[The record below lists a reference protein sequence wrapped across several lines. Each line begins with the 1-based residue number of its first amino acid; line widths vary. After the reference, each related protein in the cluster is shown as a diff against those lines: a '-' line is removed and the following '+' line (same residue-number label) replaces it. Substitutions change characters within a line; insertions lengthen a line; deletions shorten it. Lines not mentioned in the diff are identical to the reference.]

1 MALDPL
7 DALRQ
12 PDLPR
17 PPRAAFAADLR
28 RRLAG
33 AFGLDPSGGTM
44 TNLDDD
50 TRIHET
56 RTDHSRI
63 ADSGLDDA
71 PASAEAAVRPRS
83 ITPYLHIKG
92 AARAIDFYR
101 EAFGAVETFRME
113 DEQGRIGH
121 AELDIDGMVLMLAD
135 EHPEHG
141 IVSPATLGGAGLSL
155 TLPVDDVD
163 GTYERAVGAGARG
176 ERPPADQ
183 FYGERSAVLLDPF
196 GHRWTVSHP
205 VEHVPLDEL
214 ARRAPDYVVTTGA
227 ERDAVAGAPEPPR
240 PGPSRPVDGELGY
253 FTLAVPDVDR
263 AATFYGALF
272 GWDAEPARPSSAG
285 GGHRYRHVGNTSLP
299 FGFHDDGADPT
310 PHHYYRVADVALM
323 AARVRELGGE
333 VLSTEQYASG
343 GAAHCRDDQGV
354 EFDLWQPAPGY

>member
-1 MALDPL
+1 MAPDPL

-12 PDLPR
+12 PDVPR

-33 AFGLDPSGGTM
+33 AFDLDPSGGTM
-44 TNLDDD
+44 TNLDDS
-50 TRIHET
+50 RIH
-56 RTDHSRI
+56 DSRI
-63 ADSGLDDA
+63 DDA
-71 PASAEAAVRPRS
+71 RATAEPAVRPRS
-83 ITPYLHIKG
+83 ITPYLHTKG

-101 EAFGAVETFRME
+101 DAFGAVETFRME

-121 AELDIDGMVLMLAD
+121 AELDIDGVVLMLAD

-163 GTYERAVGAGARG
+163 GTYERAVAAGARG

-205 VEHVPLDEL
+205 VEQVPLDEL
-214 ARRAPDYVVTTGA
+214 ARRATGYVVTTGA
-227 ERDAVAGAPEPPR
+227 ERDVAAAAPEPPSD
-240 PGPSRPVDGELGY
+240 PSRPVDGELGY

-272 GWDAEPARPSSAG
+272 GWDAEPARPSSAAG
-285 GGHRYRHVGNTSLP
+285 SHRYRHVGNTSLP
-299 FGFHDDGADPT
+299 FGFHDDVADPT
-310 PHHYYRVADVALM
+310 PHHYYRVADIAPM

-343 GAAHCRDDQGV
+343 GSARCRDDQGV